1 MKKDFL
7 GQIFGL
13 NIKENLK
20 KRIIINDDNSL
31 NSKDEI
37 KFTNDIKFS
46 DKKYSLI
53 ITNNANI
60 VRHKAK

>member
-31 NSKDEI
+31 NSKD
-37 KFTNDIKFS
+37 
-46 DKKYSLI
+46 
-53 ITNNANI
+53 
-60 VRHKAK
+60 